1 MRKAMLVLEE
11 LEDMEAHEALV
22 SLDEGWHGV
31 EEGSMRLELPLSS
44 IRVLP
49 RVFQLRDLFEE
60 LDGDHVEDLR
70 KALETNDKDPLE
82 ALDVVPA
89 HGKFFVVDGHH
100 RLEAYHRVPAWRDRK
115 VPVRVLREKPSR
127 AILRAGRANSRA
139 RLQMS
144 QRERSE
150 AAWRLVTMAERSEGR
165 VGLTKKEI
173 AQAASVSERTVAYM
187 RKSRREWLEK
197 GLEGDPGESS
207 WIRARAILDGRED
220 VGWRAMTEDEV
231 ERLAEDYA
239 KRMRRHLGHQFAS
252 NPTIAAKAI
261 ARVAPRGALG
271 IAAALRE
278 ELGED
283 PRDEEND
290 EF

>member
-1 MRKAMLVLEE
+1 MLVLEE
-11 LEDMEAHEALV
+11 REDLEAHEALV
-22 SLDEGWHGV
+22 ALDEGWHGV
-31 EEGSMRLELPLSS
+31 QEGFTRLELPLSS

-49 RVFQLRDLFEE
+49 RVFQLRDLSEE
-60 LDGDHVEDLR
+60 FNADHVEDLR
-70 KALETNDKDPLE
+70 KALEVNDKDPLE

-100 RLEAYHRVPAWRDRK
+100 RLAAYHRVPVWKDRK

-144 QRERSE
+144 QWERSE

-173 AQAASVSERTVAYM
+173 AQAASVSERLVAYM
-187 RKSRREWLEK
+187 RRSRREWLGK

-207 WIRARAILDGRED
+207 WIRARGILDGRED
-220 VGWRAMTEDEV
+220 LEWRGMTEEEV

-239 KRMRRHLGHQFAS
+239 RRMRRHLGHQFAG
-252 NPTIAAKAI
+252 NPEIAGKAI
-261 ARVAPRGALG
+261 AKVAPRNALA
-271 IAAALRE
+271 ISAAIRE

-283 PRDEEND
+283 PRDEREDD
-290 EF
+290 EEDF